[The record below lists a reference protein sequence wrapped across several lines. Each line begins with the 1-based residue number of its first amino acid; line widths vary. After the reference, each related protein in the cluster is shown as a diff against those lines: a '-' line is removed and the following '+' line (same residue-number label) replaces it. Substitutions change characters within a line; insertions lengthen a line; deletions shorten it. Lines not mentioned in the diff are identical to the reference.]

1 VAYLKPAVFTRKVF
15 NPLAMSLGIGGS
27 TALVVKRRSSGA
39 TQEVPVVPVSYD
51 GAEYV
56 VSARGES
63 EWVRNVRSA
72 GRLELR
78 RRGAG
83 TAYKAVEVPVSERP
97 AVIAAY
103 RAKAGRAVAGLWKQL
118 PDDGDHPTFRLETE

>member
-1 VAYLKPAVFTRKVF
+1 VAYLKPSAFTRKVF

-51 GAEYV
+51 GVEYV

-72 GRLELR
+72 GKLELR
-78 RRGAG
+78 RRGAS
-83 TAYKAVEVPVSERP
+83 TAYKAVEIPVADSA
-97 AVIAAY
+97 AVITAY
-103 RAKAGRAVAGLWKQL
+103 RAKAGRAVAGLWKRL
-118 PDDGDHPTFRLETE
+118 PDAADHPTFRLETD